1 MSDHEHAGIP
11 FHDEDGFPLWV
22 SWAWVVCSVLI
33 TSAVRLGYRLRAT
46 GRRRIPKRGGVLIV
60 SNHMSSVDPPV
71 VGVVVWPRK
80 LYYMAKVELFRPWA
94 LRFVITR
101 TGAFPVRRGESD
113 REAIRMAR
121 GILRRGDAMV
131 MFPEGTRSEDG
142 ILGAPFPG
150 AGMLALEPGIT
161 VVPMALWGTK
171 FRFGPVR
178 AVVGEPI
185 DMSDLG
191 SGPRSERARIA
202 TERMMDALADLV
214 PLAGGPVQ
222 PDRAGDP

>member
-1 MSDHEHAGIP
+1 MSEQDTEGVP
-11 FHDEDGFPLWV
+11 FRDENGFPLWV
-22 SWAWVVCSVLI
+22 SWAWVASSILI
-33 TSAVRLGYRLRAT
+33 KNAIRYVWRLRAT
-46 GRRRIPKRGGVLIV
+46 GGHNIPKQGGVLIV
-60 SNHMSSVDPPV
+60 SNHLSSIDPPV
-71 VGVVVWPRK
+71 VGTVTWPRK
-80 LYYMAKVELFRPWA
+80 LYYMAKTELFRQRA
-94 LRFVITR
+94 MRFAITR
-101 TGAFPVRRGESD
+101 TGAFPVRRGEAD

-131 MFPEGTRSEDG
+131 MFPEGTRSSDG

-161 VVPMALWGTK
+161 VVPMALWGTQ

-185 DMSDLG
+185 DMSDLA
-191 SGPRSERARIA
+191 SGPRAERARIA
-202 TERMMDALADLV
+202 TERMMRALADLV

-222 PDRAGDP
+222 PARTSEP